1 MDLLALEQTLKE
13 SLQDHRLDQDEKA
26 VFKAFSETLDDDS
39 LRFIRNK
46 AFELSRP
53 VIKSGGEEAI
63 KVLNWLE
70 RVVKAIQPQNQNAVI
85 EPEAHFSPGNSCR
98 NRINSLL
105 RTARRSVDI
114 CVFTISDNEITQSIL
129 KAHQRGVLVT
139 IISDN
144 DKAND
149 AGSDILFLM
158 DKGVEVL
165 LDQSP
170 YHMHH
175 KFAIFDQQILL
186 NGSFNWTRSATQVNE
201 ENILVTS
208 DLDLVSAYSRQFEKL
223 KKTFQSK

>member
-1 MDLLALEQTLKE
+1 MDLLGLEQTLKD
-13 SLQDHRLDQDEKA
+13 SLQDHRLDQEEKA
-26 VFKAFSETLDDDS
+26 VFKAFSETLDDDA

-85 EPEAHFSPGNSCR
+85 ESEAHFSPGNSCR

-105 RTARRSVDI
+105 RAARRSVDI

-149 AGSDILFLM
+149 AGSDIQFLM

-223 KKTFQSK
+223 KKTFSE

>member
-1 MDLLALEQTLKE
+1 MDLLALEETLKD
-13 SLQDHRLDQDEKA
+13 SLQDHKLDQDEKA
-26 VFKAFSETLDDDS
+26 AFKVFAEALGDDE

-53 VIKSGGEEAI
+53 IIKSGGEEAV

-70 RVVKAIQPQNQNAVI
+70 RVIKSIQPNNQSAAI
-85 EPEAHFSPGNSCR
+85 ESEAHFSPGNACR
-98 NRINSLL
+98 NRIISLL
-105 RTARRSVDI
+105 RGARKSVDI

-129 KAHQRGVLVT
+129 KAHQRGVDVT

-144 DKAND
+144 DKSND
-149 AGSDILFLM
+149 KGSDIQFLL
-158 DKGVEVL
+158 DKGIKVL

-175 KFAIFDQQILL
+175 KFAIFDNRILL

-201 ENILVTS
+201 ENILVS
-208 DLDLVSAYSRQFEKL
+208 ADPGLVSSFSEQFEKL
-223 KKTFQSK
+223 KNTFSE